1 MKIEEYARL
10 SRQVVTVED
19 YSAELLN
26 AENFAYQQTME
37 TLQAIAAE
45 FGAFNKGFIETRTN
59 LKPIVTVNSLGEELQ
74 PMDPNANPDRLVRYS
89 VSYIPNN
96 SNTPIPSITSGSN
109 IQSKFVDPTWHPDTK
124 LRVDLAVN
132 YPYNGR
138 QHVGGAEVRP
148 VASFTINGLVNK
160 EIYDRTIGIKAVL
173 GRYPQLG
180 PEGLSI
186 ITAYLD
192 RANPSAGAELTEE
205 ILKLIYPLIDTKNH
219 QALATPET
227 QAIGWRQRLLGR
239 KN

>member
-1 MKIEEYARL
+1 MKIGEYARL
-10 SRQVVTVED
+10 PQQIVTVED

-37 TLQAIAAE
+37 ALQAIAAE

-59 LKPIVTVNSLGEELQ
+59 LKPIVTINSLQEQLK
-74 PMDPNANPDRLVRYS
+74 PMDPTANPDRLVRYS
-89 VSYIPNN
+89 VSYVPNN
-96 SNTPIPSITSGSN
+96 SHTPLPSISSGSN
-109 IQSKFVDPTWHPDTK
+109 IQSRFVDPTWHPDTK

-138 QHVGGAEVRP
+138 QHVGGTEIRP
-148 VASFTINGLVNK
+148 VASFTISGLVNK

-173 GRYPQLG
+173 GRYPQLE

-192 RANPSAGAELTEE
+192 RANPAAGAELTEE
-205 ILKLIYPLIDTKNH
+205 ILKLIYPLIDTTKH
-219 QALATPET
+219 QSIAVPATE
-227 QAIGWRQRLLGR
+227 AISWRQRLLGR
-239 KN
+239 KS